1 MAFTSALLS
10 VSACMRA
17 FARIRSKTKE
27 AEIVCTALIYLSK
40 RRQKSHGKKCF
51 YLRALLALYTKFFLS
66 LSLSVY

>member
-40 RRQKSHGKKCF
+40 RRQKM
-51 YLRALLALYTKFFLS
+51 FLFTCSIGIVFEVFS